1 MRNSILL
8 MLVLSV
14 ISIRLSAQ
22 CTVVITNPA
31 AVCAPAT
38 VDITAA
44 SVTQGSSPG
53 LTYTYWTDVAGTV
66 PYSTPTTATNGTYY
80 IKGDNGAGCV
90 SSPMPVTVT
99 VASVPTAPVVG
110 SISQPTCT
118 VSTGSVALSGLPA
131 VNDWTITASPGG
143 ATMTG
148 NGTTTTFVGLLAG
161 TTYTFKVANF
171 AGCTSPSSGS
181 AIIQAQPVTPS
192 APVVG
197 TITPPT
203 CAVATGS
210 VVLTGLPS
218 GSWTLRRYPGGVI
231 SSGSGT
237 STTISGLA
245 TGTYNFSVTNASLCT
260 SAGLS
265 DDVVIP
271 AQPATPSAPVPG
283 TATQPTCAVA
293 TGSVPL
299 SGLPASGTWTVTLVS
314 TGTTITGTG
323 TTATFTGI
331 IPGTYTFTVTASNG
345 CTSVASSSVTINA
358 QPVTPSAPLIGTITQ
373 PTCAL
378 ATGSVVLNSL
388 PATGTWILTRTPGS
402 VTTSGSGTSATISGI
417 TQGTYSF
424 TVTNAAG
431 CVSGSSASFTINA
444 PPAAPGTPEFTTDC
458 ALGFGHAVITVSQP
472 IGTGLQYSIDGGTYQ
487 SSTIFSNV
495 ANGNHYLAVRN
506 ADGCVTTTG
515 IFATSCG
522 CVNAPTLTMGA
533 TNGTT
538 CGTTSVTV
546 SGNTFAGS
554 ATSVTLTSNG
564 AGTFDHTSVSASPFA
579 FTYTPALSDG
589 GKTITITATTNNP
602 LGAPCLAG
610 VGTYTLVVGA
620 IPSAPGVGTITS
632 LTCSTSTGS
641 VVLNGLPSTGT
652 WTLTRLPDNVTN
664 TGTGTSSTETGL
676 TAGTYN
682 YTVTNA
688 AGCTSLQ
695 SADVVI
701 APQPNA
707 PGAPVIGTITQTNC
721 TSSTGTVAL
730 SGLPAGNWVLTRLP
744 GGSTRTGNGTTYN
757 ANTIPSGTYTF
768 TVTNAAGCVSAQ
780 SANFTINEQPATP
793 AAPSVGTIV
802 GPTCASDTGTVELY
816 GLPAGPWT
824 LTRLPGNV
832 THAGSGTSETL
843 TGIRSGTYN
852 FTVTNQAGCV
862 STASANVVMPA
873 RPATPGTPVI
883 GTITQPTFV
892 VPTGS
897 VVLSGLP
904 SSGAWI
910 ITRLPDEVTTA
921 GTGSVFTVTGLN
933 GGLYNFIVTNT
944 VGCPSDTSADVIIST
959 PGKPTLLITDPPA
972 VCAPAKVDLTDPAI
986 TEGSTTGL
994 TFTYWL
1000 DAEAT
1005 EAYAT
1010 PETADSGSYFIKGT
1024 TISGYFNIKPVN
1036 ATIVQKPVPNAGP
1049 DQKLS
1054 AEFSTT
1060 LAAVV
1065 LEGETGTWSFVSG
1078 HGGISDVTDPQAAL
1092 SDLSHGDNVLKW
1104 VVTNGVCPKDSDN
1117 VSIVVGDLTIPTLI
1131 TPNGDNKNEYFVI
1144 LGLESLGKTELVIV
1158 DRRGAVVFRDAKYAN
1173 KWNGLDYNGNE
1184 LPNDTY
1190 FYLIKSSKGRNLS
1203 GYIVIR
1209 R

>member
-1 MRNSILL
+1 
-8 MLVLSV
+8 MLIFSL

-31 AVCAPAT
+31 AVCSPAT

-44 SVTQGSSPG
+44 SVTQGSPAG
-53 LTYTYWTDVAGTV
+53 LTYTYWTDAAATLS
-66 PYSTPTTATNGTYY
+66 YATPTTATNGTYY
-80 IKGDNGAGCV
+80 IKGDNGAGCTSV
-90 SSPMPVTVT
+90 QPVIVT
-99 VASVPTAPVVG
+99 VASIPTAPVVG
-110 SISQPTCT
+110 TLTQPTCT
-118 VSTGSVALSGLPA
+118 VSTGSAALSGLPA
-131 VNDWTITASPGG
+131 TNDWTITASPGG

-161 TTYTFKVANF
+161 TTYTFKVANY

-181 AIIQAQPVTPS
+181 AVIQAQPATPS

-197 TITPPT
+197 TITAPT
-203 CAVATGS
+203 CSVSTGS
-210 VVLTGLPS
+210 VVLSSLPA
-218 GSWTLRRYPGGVI
+218 GSWTLKRYPGGVT

-245 TGTYNFSVTNASLCT
+245 TGTYNFSVTNASNCT
-260 SAGLS
+260 SAALS

-271 AQPATPSAPVPG
+271 AQPTTLAAPVPG
-283 TATQPTCAVA
+283 TATQPTCSTA

-299 SGLPASGTWTVTLVS
+299 SGLPSSGTWIVTLS
-314 TGTTITGTG
+314 TGTTMTGTG
-323 TTATFTGI
+323 TTTTFTGI
-331 IPGTYTFTVTASNG
+331 TAGTYTFTVSLTG
-345 CTSVASSSVTINA
+345 FCTSAASSSVTIIT

-378 ATGSVVLNSL
+378 STGSVVLNSL
-388 PATGTWILTRTPGS
+388 PASGSWVLTRNPGN
-402 VTTSGSGTSATISGI
+402 VTTSGSGTSVTISGLS
-417 TQGTYSF
+417 QGTYSF
-424 TVTNAAG
+424 TVTNAGG
-431 CVSGSSASFTINA
+431 CTSPSSASLTVNA

-458 ALGFGHAVITVSQP
+458 TLGFGHAVITISQP
-472 IGTGLQYSIDGGTYQ
+472 VGSGLQYSIDGGTYQ
-487 SSTIFSNV
+487 SSAVFSNV

-515 IFATSCG
+515 IFTTSCG
-522 CVNAPTLTMGA
+522 CVNPPLITLGETG
-533 TNGTT
+533 GTT
-538 CGTTSVTV
+538 CGTTAVTV
-546 SGNTFAGS
+546 SGNSFGGS

-564 AGTFDHTSVSASPFA
+564 AGSFDHTSFTTAPFS
-579 FTYTPALSDG
+579 FTYTPAVSDG
-589 GKTITITATTNNP
+589 GKTITLTLTTNNP
-602 LGAPCLAG
+602 LGSPCAAA
-610 VGTYTLVVGA
+610 VGTYVLVVGA
-620 IPSAPGVGTITS
+620 IPSAPTIGTITS
-632 LTCSTSTGS
+632 LTCTSSTGS
-641 VVLNGLPSTGT
+641 VLLTGLPSTGT
-652 WTLTRLPDNVTN
+652 WTITRLPDNITN
-664 TGTGTSSTETGL
+664 TGTGTSSTESGL

-682 YTVTNA
+682 FTVINA

-707 PGAPVIGTITQTNC
+707 PAAPVIGTITQTTC

-730 SGLPAGNWVLTRLP
+730 SGLPAGSWILTRLP
-744 GGSTRTGNGTTYN
+744 GGSTRSGSGTTYS

-768 TVTNAAGCVSAQ
+768 TVTNATGCVSAQ
-780 SANFTINEQPATP
+780 SASFTVNDQPATP
-793 AAPSVGTIV
+793 TVPSVGTIV

-816 GLPAGPWT
+816 GLPSGPWV

-832 THAGSGTSETL
+832 THAGSGTIETL

-862 STASANVVMPA
+862 SSASANVIMPA

-910 ITRLPDEVTTA
+910 LTRLPDEVTTA
-921 GTGSVFTVTGLN
+921 GTGSAFTVSGLN

-959 PGKPTLLITDPPA
+959 PGKPILLITNPPA
-972 VCAPAKVDLTDPAI
+972 VCAPAKVDLTDPSI

-1000 DAEAT
+1000 DADAT
-1005 EAYAT
+1005 QAYAT
-1010 PETADSGSYFIKGT
+1010 PETADSGSYYIKGT
-1024 TISGYFNIKPVN
+1024 TVSGYFNIKPVN
-1036 ATIVQKPVPNAGP
+1036 ASIVQKPVPDAGP

-1054 AEFSTT
+1054 AEFSTI

-1065 LEGETGTWSFVSG
+1065 IEGETGTWSFVSG
-1078 HGGISDVTDPQAAL
+1078 HGSISDVTDPQTSL
-1092 SDLSHGDNVLKW
+1092 SDLTYGTNVLKW

-1117 VSIVVGDLTIPTLI
+1117 ISIVVGDLTIPTLI

-1144 LGLESLGKTELVIV
+1144 QGLESLGKTELVII
-1158 DRRGAVVFRDAKYAN
+1158 DRRGAVVFKDSKYEN
-1173 KWNGLDYNGNE
+1173 KWNGLDYNGND